1 MGLIFWLLGNIR
13 VTINPKDR
21 HRFPHVHIYKGDP
34 KNPDASALIAIG
46 TWKFLEASGFS
57 KNALN
62 EIVQGLSD
70 RESVLREKWKEL
82 NDDQEKNKI

>member
-34 KNPDASALIAIG
+34 KRPEASALIALVLG
-46 TWKFLEASGFS
+46 KCS
-57 KNALN
+57 KRQDL
-62 EIVQGLSD
+62 V
-70 RESVLREKWKEL
+70 RMR
-82 NDDQEKNKI
+82 